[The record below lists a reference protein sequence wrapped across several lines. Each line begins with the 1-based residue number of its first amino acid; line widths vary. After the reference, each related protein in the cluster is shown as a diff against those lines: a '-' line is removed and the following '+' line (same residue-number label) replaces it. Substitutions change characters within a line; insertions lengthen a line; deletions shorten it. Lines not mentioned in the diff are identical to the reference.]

1 MNIKRGLKRLWLVG
15 SVLLVI
21 GVIGMT
27 IDTFPERPKETNL
40 GEINK
45 RETSP
50 YLTHNFRQIPSPRDE
65 LKQLRT
71 MKREY
76 EKGKKESLLIPLWGL
91 GGLVFMWGLL
101 YTGFWISSGFANDKK
116 KDESRFH
123 LKQQNN
129 CL

>member
-1 MNIKRGLKRLWLVG
+1 MNIKRGLKRLWFVG

-21 GVIGMT
+21 GVFGMT
-27 IDTFPERPKETNL
+27 IDTFLERPKETNL
-40 GEINK
+40 GEIYK

-91 GGLVFMWGLL
+91 GFLIFMWGSL
-101 YTGFWISSGFANDKK
+101 YTGIWISSCLSSDKK
-116 KDESRFH
+116 KEET
-123 LKQQNN
+123 NE
-129 CL
+129 